1 MIAKSSAKG
10 ATSLGITAHFA
21 ACSGIGAILETRN
34 LTRRVMGKF
43 RGTSSAYRYTEAR
56 FWRLWGRAGPANR
69 RPSVCSTD
77 RDEPTGGTVYLDDR
91 EFRELPPRE
100 LRRRVGM
107 VMQSACMFP
116 GAAAD
121 NLRRGPR
128 RRGEELSARG
138 NHHEDGI
145 AGFLIRIIVE

>member
-1 MIAKSSAKG
+1 MIAKSSAEG

-43 RGTSSAYRYTEAR
+43 LGTSAYRYTEAR

-69 RPSVCSTD
+69 RSSVCSTD
-77 RDEPTGGTVYLDDR
+77 WDEPTGGTVYLDGRD
-91 EFRELPPRE
+91 FRELPPRE

-107 VMQSACMFP
+107 VMQSAYMFP
-116 GAAAD
+116 GAVAD
-121 NLRRGPR
+121 NLRHGPR
-128 RRGEELSARG
+128 QRGEELSGRG
-138 NHHEDGI
+138 NHYEVGI